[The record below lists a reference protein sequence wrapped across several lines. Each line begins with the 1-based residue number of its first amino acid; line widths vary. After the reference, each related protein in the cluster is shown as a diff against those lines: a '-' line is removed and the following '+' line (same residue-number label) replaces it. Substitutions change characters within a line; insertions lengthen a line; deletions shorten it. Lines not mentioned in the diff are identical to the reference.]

1 MGNTGLKC
9 KFRFG
14 NKWMGTVVVLNT
26 PEIFFFFFYFAFAH
40 SGEKDRQTTTHKI
53 SNRIFISLKFVLSY
67 Y

>member
-1 MGNTGLKC
+1 
-9 KFRFG
+9 
-14 NKWMGTVVVLNT
+14 MGTVVVLNT
-26 PEIFFFFFYFAFAH
+26 PEIVFCFCFFYFAFAH